1 MRNNDRQMRWKRTHV
16 SFIARIFVPSQINS
30 FERINDMNFQDK
42 TAVISGA
49 ASGMGL
55 LAAQKLAEL
64 GAYVMLAD
72 INIEAAEDAAERI
85 RSAGGQADACQVD
98 VRHYDEVKAVID
110 STIRKSGRID
120 ILINFAGGCS
130 TRVFG
135 LKESFKDLDISVID
149 WGIDVNL
156 KGPVYFAHAAI
167 GYMMEKKSGVI
178 INLGSVEG
186 QTGSLAI
193 DYCTSKSGIMHGFTK
208 SLALYG
214 APHNV
219 RVCCVSP
226 GPVLTRPAMAK
237 MKTALG
243 RAAEPQEIVDLILYL
258 CSDKAAFITG
268 SNYMI
273 DGGRSC
279 GAKD

>member
-1 MRNNDRQMRWKRTHV
+1 MQ
-16 SFIARIFVPSQINS
+16 
-30 FERINDMNFQDK
+30 FQEK
-42 TAVISGA
+42 TAVITGA

-55 LAAQKLAEL
+55 LTAQNLASL
-64 GAYVMLAD
+64 GAYVVLTD
-72 INIEAAEDAAERI
+72 VNIEAAEAAADSI
-85 RSAGGQADACQVD
+85 RGKGNQAEACKVD
-98 VRHYDEVKAVID
+98 VRKYEEVKAVID
-110 STIRKSGRID
+110 STINKRGSID
-120 ILINFAGGCS
+120 ILINFAGGS
-130 TRVFG
+130 SSRVFG
-135 LKESFKDLDISVID
+135 LKETFKDLDIGVID

-156 KGPVYFAHAAI
+156 KGPIYFAHAAI

-178 INLGSVEG
+178 INLGSVVG
-186 QTGSLAI
+186 QTGSLAV
-193 DYCTSKSGIMHGFTK
+193 DYCTAKSGIMHGFTK

-258 CSDKAAFITG
+258 CSENAAFITG
-268 SNYMI
+268 SNYLI

-279 GAKD
+279 GARN

>member
-1 MRNNDRQMRWKRTHV
+1 MRWKRTHV

-30 FERINDMNFQDK
+30 FERTNDMNFQDK

-72 INIEAAEDAAERI
+72 INIEAAEIAAERI
-85 RSAGGQADACQVD
+85 RSAGG
-98 VRHYDEVKAVID
+98 KAVID

-130 TRVFG
+130 TRIFG

-186 QTGSLAI
+186 QTGSMAI

>member
-1 MRNNDRQMRWKRTHV
+1 ML
-16 SFIARIFVPSQINS
+16 
-30 FERINDMNFQDK
+30 FQNR
-42 TAVISGA
+42 TAVISGS
-49 ASGMGL
+49 ASGIGL
-55 LAAQKLAEL
+55 LTAQKLAEQ
-64 GAYVMLAD
+64 GAYVILAD
-72 INIEAAEDAAERI
+72 VNIVAAETAAEGI
-85 RSAGGQADACQVD
+85 RNAGGQADAYQVD

-110 STIRKSGRID
+110 STIRRQGRID
-120 ILINFAGGCS
+120 ILINCAGGCS
-130 TRVFG
+130 TRIFG
-135 LKESFKDLDISVID
+135 LRETFKDLDISVID

-167 GYMMEKKSGVI
+167 GHMMENKSGVI

-243 RAAEPQEIVDLILYL
+243 RAAEPQEIVDMILYL

-268 SNYMI
+268 TNYLI

-279 GAKD
+279 GARD